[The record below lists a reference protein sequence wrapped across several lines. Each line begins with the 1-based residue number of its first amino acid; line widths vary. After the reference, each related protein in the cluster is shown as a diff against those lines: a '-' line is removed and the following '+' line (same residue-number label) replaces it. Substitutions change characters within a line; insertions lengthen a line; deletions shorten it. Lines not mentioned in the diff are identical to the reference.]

1 MASRQGDIDKYYR
14 YYDAEEAILAFAQR
28 KFSEDFGP
36 MFTQWR
42 DNFCGIAVDAVVER
56 MKVEGFRWGEAPE
69 ADKDA
74 QKLWQ
79 ANALDTEAPQVHT
92 DAMVTGESYVIVW
105 GDEDDEPVISPE
117 SSREVIVHR
126 TPGKRRQLDAGMKKY
141 RDDWGS
147 EFITLWTPDTV
158 YTSTRGMSR
167 GSKKWTEPDG
177 KPNPLGA
184 VPIVPMTN
192 RPRLGRDR
200 WHPWSD
206 LKPIIPIQDAI
217 TKITADSIV
226 ASEFS
231 AYAQRIITGLELEDE
246 DGNDV
251 SPIKSAIDRLILLED
266 PDVKWGQFEASDLR
280 NYVYLVDMLVMHL
293 ASIARVP
300 PHYFL
305 AQSGSSNS
313 GESYQTK
320 ESGLGFKIAERKLHM
335 GEGWESVIRMAFK
348 VKKDARAEEMSAET
362 IWGNHEYASEGQR
375 IDALVKLN
383 QGLGVPQR
391 QLWEDADRKSVV

>member
-1 MASRQGDIDKYYR
+1 
-14 YYDAEEAILAFAQR
+14 
-28 KFSEDFGP
+28 
-36 MFTQWR
+36 
-42 DNFCGIAVDAVVER
+42 
-56 MKVEGFRWGEAPE
+56 
-69 ADKDA
+69 
-74 QKLWQ
+74 
-79 ANALDTEAPQVHT
+79 
-92 DAMVTGESYVIVW
+92 
-105 GDEDDEPVISPE
+105 
-117 SSREVIVHR
+117 
-126 TPGKRRQLDAGMKKY
+126 
-141 RDDWGS
+141 
-147 EFITLWTPDTV
+147 
-158 YTSTRGMSR
+158 
-167 GSKKWTEPDG
+167 
-177 KPNPLGA
+177 
-184 VPIVPMTN
+184 MTN

-391 QLWEDADRKSVV
+391 QLWEDAGYSPQQIARFEEMQEAEFQRKLEQQKAMVAAMPQPVGLPGGKPGDAAKPQRGNSGNDNKKIAA